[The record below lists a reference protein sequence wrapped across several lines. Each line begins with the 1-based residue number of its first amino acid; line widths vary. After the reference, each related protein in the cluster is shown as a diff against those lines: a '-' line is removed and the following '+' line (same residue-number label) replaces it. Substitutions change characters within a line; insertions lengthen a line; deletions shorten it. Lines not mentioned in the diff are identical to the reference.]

1 MTHSCPEGTLL
12 WLWAPEKEQGHLA
25 ASLVPTFLVT
35 LVLPAAPGL
44 HMLVSL
50 VSLLWEGTEAVRQ
63 GDSPSSHIRAWDEV
77 ELSRHCGHL
86 AS

>member
-1 MTHSCPEGTLL
+1 MTHSRPKGTLL
-12 WLWAPEKEQGHLA
+12 WLRAPEKEQGHLA

-44 HMLVSL
+44 HTLASL

-63 GDSPSSHIRAWDEV
+63 GDSPSSHIRAWDEMA
-77 ELSRHCGHL
+77 LLRHCGHL
-86 AS
+86 DS